1 MKKPTDSYMEAIG
14 QLKSLSVLAQTLEMM
29 NKNDQNDLIYIPK
42 NLELIDNIIKVFSNL
57 KRDLLVL
64 LKEDMKDNKILKN

>member
-29 NKNDQNDLIYIPK
+29 NKN
-42 NLELIDNIIKVFSNL
+42 
-57 KRDLLVL
+57 
-64 LKEDMKDNKILKN
+64 